1 MYRKGDTSDL
11 ARFYTGHHPIQF
23 LAKLDENQKKK
34 KLNGLIIFSFSPL
47 RICKVL
53 ESQSL

>member
-34 KLNGLIIFSFSPL
+34 NIKWPYYIFFFTTQNL
-47 RICKVL
+47 
-53 ESQSL
+53 